1 MSDDELESFKIA
13 AEYVKT
19 STDEIIAMIKEEID
33 FN

>member
-1 MSDDELESFKIA
+1 MSDDELVFKIA